1 MPATEQ
7 TWYNQKLLHV
17 IFGATGVLMLLCTL
31 WMLAADHNREWKVVQ
46 RQFRNL
52 ESYTAASR
60 LSGEES
66 AEYYLRQRQLKAQ
79 VEEAQSEAP
88 PRELIDEFKRVAN
101 QEAHNG
107 YNVDRIDNAYEQ
119 LVQAH
124 RTLHPESSDGQS
136 DGDATLSEDDR
147 KELIDLRRDLLSA
160 LQDVLSKARQ
170 DEDNKQRNLKFKR
183 AELDGRRSE
192 YDIAVANG
200 IDEVRQRELEER
212 VQETESEVSGKLL
225 PLAQNA
231 KNHRVE
237 LQKLF
242 DRVMAPETAARKTLS
257 DHEAEV
263 ARLEAAF
270 AERSNTARKR
280 ILELPVI
287 DAFGRPLKIDNIW
300 LPQLTWNNNFRD
312 VARYDRCTTCHQGID
327 RTAPGSAVAQG
338 YASVE
343 RLEVT
348 LATPEAAPEITEEQQ
363 LHIDGMKNAANKG
376 WFWQRGE
383 LNDAASEQE
392 LQYKL
397 SNAYGLQLGRQG
409 TFAANDV
416 TVTVVRPR
424 SPAAN
429 ARIEPGDVIEQIND
443 VKLLDRTR
451 AITYLLKSVDWGK
464 PLVLHLRRGT
474 PQPFTSHPRLDLYVG
489 SLSPHKLGEM
499 GCTVCHDGQGSAT
512 QFKWASHTPNTPVQ
526 AEAWHGEHGWFNNHN
541 WLFPMMP
548 KRFNESLCLKCHH
561 DVVELAASDR
571 FPDPP
576 APKLMAGHHTIEK
589 FGCFGCHEINGWD
602 GPTRRRGPDLRA
614 EPMYFAAAQQLLI
627 DPGLSDRERELAQE
641 VISGPE
647 RHEARKLLAESI
659 RADAALVPAAGAKEP
674 QVTEKT
680 GSEVAADE
688 ALDAAGDEPAS
699 APEQARLT
707 AESHKLATILG
718 ADDATPGEYRK
729 VGPSLRYVGQKV
741 DFDFLYS
748 WIKNP
753 TDFRPSTRMPR
764 FFGLWDHLVPEQAVD
779 DQGRPK
785 FRDATKQHPV
795 MAESPGLAEAKRFE
809 PVEIRAIAEYLLDQ
823 SQPFDYAEYSE
834 GVTEEPS
841 AERGKQVFQARG
853 CLACHQHRDF
863 PEAKQTQGPDLSRIA
878 AKLKGERGERWLYSW
893 VREPNRYHARTVM
906 PNVFLLPVEGA
917 GGAVSD
923 PARDVTAYLLSSQ
936 ADDWAP
942 QAPPELNPA
951 ALDELTKIYLSA
963 SFSDAQIEGKGGIL
977 EDGIASDLAADIKGD
992 ERMLLRGDDWS
1003 KEKFERQKLLYLGRR
1018 SISRLGCT
1026 GCHDIPGF
1034 EDAKPIGTG
1043 LADWGRKDTSKLAFE
1058 MIVEYLRER
1067 PPGESHRHHAG
1078 EHAVDDEDHAHEAA
1092 EHHLDP
1098 TEMDPDTGFFVEAL
1112 LHHQR
1117 EGFMWQKLREPRSY
1131 DFKKTENKSYVERLR
1146 MPKFNFDQQQIEEV
1160 MTFVLGLVAEPPAA
1174 KYVYGASPRRKAVV
1188 EGERLLA
1195 KYNCVGCHAVKTETW
1210 EFDYD
1215 PTDPTFA
1222 EAPKVDEYEFLV
1234 PHFTPQELEE
1244 SKKVDRRGLGH
1255 AVVHGT
1261 PVPVTDDHEPDEPIY
1276 FTLYQ
1281 PAAIN
1286 GQTWLVGGPEVP
1298 VMEQYLTK
1306 KREAEGGDFARYLH
1320 PVAVAI
1326 GQEENPNV
1334 KPSDVWGWVPPPL
1347 VREGQKVQTG
1357 WLHDFLLNPYPIRP
1371 AIVAGLRMPKFN
1383 MSSDEAEKLVHYF
1396 AAVDDADYPYQYHRS
1411 GGEDY
1416 MPEREYRRIEQA
1428 LKVVTDNNYCVKC
1441 HLVGDFRPKGSAAA
1455 LAPNLDRVYQRLRP
1469 SYVLEWVANPKRKL
1483 PYTGMP
1489 VNFPPH
1495 NDPNAKLRESLFPGE
1510 SEDALRGV
1518 VGLLL
1523 NYDAYLKHQTS
1534 IKSMVKEPPPEPA
1547 AGQRASAR

>member
-17 IFGATGVLMLLCTL
+17 IFGITGVLMLLCTL
-31 WMLAADHNREWKVVQ
+31 WMMAADHNREWKVVQ

-52 ESYTAASR
+52 ESYTAAAR
-60 LSGEES
+60 ISGEES
-66 AEYYLRQRQLKAQ
+66 ADYYARERQLKEQ
-79 VEEAQSEAP
+79 VKEAQSEAP
-88 PRELIDEFKRVAN
+88 PRELIDEFERVAN

-107 YNVDRIDNAYEQ
+107 YNLDRIESAFEK
-119 LVQAH
+119 LVQAESALRPG
-124 RTLHPESSDGQS
+124 RTSGESEADVPLSD
-136 DGDATLSEDDR
+136 DDR
-147 KELIDLRRDLLSA
+147 QQLIELRDDLLSA
-160 LQDVLSKARQ
+160 LQDVLAKARQ
-170 DEDNKQRNLKFKR
+170 DEENKQRNLKFKR
-183 AELDGRRSE
+183 AELDGKRSE

-200 IDEVRQRELEER
+200 ADEMRQTELEKR
-212 VQETESEVSGKLL
+212 VQETEGDINDKLL

-231 KNHRVE
+231 KNHRVA
-237 LQKLF
+237 LQKLV
-242 DRVMAPETAARKTLS
+242 DQVMAPETAALKRES
-257 DHEAEV
+257 DHRAEV
-263 ARLEAAF
+263 ARLESAF
-270 AERSNTARKR
+270 AERSNTAQKR

-312 VARYDRCTTCHQGID
+312 VARFDRCTTCHQGID
-327 RTAPGSAVAQG
+327 KTAPGSAVAPG
-338 YASVE
+338 YESIE
-343 RLEVT
+343 RLQVT
-348 LATPEAAPEITEEQQ
+348 LPTPEAAPVITKEQQ
-363 LHIDGMKNAANKG
+363 DHLDDMEDAVKQA
-376 WFWQRGE
+376 WFWQKAE
-383 LNDAASEQE
+383 LRDAIPEQK
-392 LQYKL
+392 LQYRL

-409 TFAANDV
+409 TFDAHDV

-443 VKLLDRTR
+443 VKLIERKR
-451 AITYLLKSVDWGK
+451 AIANLLESVEWGK

-474 PQPFTSHPRLDLYVG
+474 PQPFTSHPRLDLFVG

-499 GCTVCHDGQGSAT
+499 GCTICHDGQGSAT
-512 QFKWASHTPNTPVQ
+512 QFKWASHTPNTPAQ
-526 AEAWHGEHGWFNNHN
+526 AEEWHRDHGWFNNHN
-541 WLFPMMP
+541 WLFPMTP

-576 APKLMAGHHTIEK
+576 APKLLAGHHTIEK

-627 DPGLSDRERELAQE
+627 DSGLTDRERELAHE

-659 RADAALVPAAGAKEP
+659 LADAALVPAADKQEP

-680 GSEVAADE
+680 GSEVAGDE
-688 ALDAAGDEPAS
+688 AVDAAGDEPAGV
-699 APEQARLT
+699 ADKARLT

-718 ADDATPGEYRK
+718 ANDETPGEYRK
-729 VGPSLRYVGQKV
+729 VGPSLRYVGRKV

-785 FRDATKQHPV
+785 FLDAAKQRP
-795 MAESPGLAEAKRFE
+795 MMEESRGLTEAKRFE

-823 SQPFDYAEYSE
+823 SQPFEYAEYSE

-841 AERGKQVFQARG
+841 AERGKEVFQTRG

-863 PEAKQTQGPDLSRIA
+863 PETKESQGPDLSRIG
-878 AKLKGERGERWLYSW
+878 AKLKGERGEQWLYSW
-893 VREPNRYHARTVM
+893 VREPSRYHARTVM
-906 PNVFLLPVEGA
+906 PNVFLLPITGA
-917 GGAVSD
+917 DGAVTD
-923 PARDVTAYLLSSQ
+923 PARDVTAYLLASQ
-936 ADDWAP
+936 ADDWTPQPAP
-942 QAPPELNPA
+942 ALNEG
-951 ALDELTKIYLSA
+951 ALDDLTKIYLSA
-963 SFSDAQIEGKGGIL
+963 SFSEAQIGGIL
-977 EDGIASDLAADIKGD
+977 EDGISNDLSPDIKGD
-992 ERMLLRGDDWS
+992 ERMLLRGDEWT
-1003 KEKFERQKLLYLGRR
+1003 KEKLERQKLLYIGRR
-1018 SISRLGCT
+1018 SISRMGCT

-1067 PPGESHRHHAG
+1067 PPGESHAHTDSGDH
-1078 EHAVDDEDHAHEAA
+1078 DDAAETHAHATA

-1098 TEMDPDTGFFVEAL
+1098 GEMDPDTGFFVEAL

-1146 MPKFNFDQQQIEEV
+1146 MPKFNFDQRQIEEV

-1174 KYVYGASPRRKAVV
+1174 KYVYSASPRRKAIV
-1188 EGERLLA
+1188 EGERLLT
-1195 KYNCVGCHAVKTETW
+1195 KFNCVGCHTVKTQTW

-1222 EAPKVDEYEFLV
+1222 EAPKADEYGFLI
-1234 PHFTPQELEE
+1234 PHFTPQQLAD

-1255 AVVHGT
+1255 AVVHGE
-1261 PVPVTDDHEPDEPIY
+1261 PVPTSEDREPDEPLY

-1298 VMEQYLTK
+1298 VMEQYITNTYP
-1306 KREAEGGDFARYLH
+1306 AEGGDFARYLH
-1320 PVAVAI
+1320 PVALAI
-1326 GQEENPNV
+1326 GQQENPNV

-1371 AIVAGLRMPKFN
+1371 AIINGLRMPKFN
-1383 MSSDEAEKLVHYF
+1383 MSSDEAERLVHYF

-1416 MPEREYRRIEQA
+1416 LPEKEYRRIQQA
-1428 LKVVTDNNYCVKC
+1428 LKIVTDNNYCVKC
-1441 HLVGDFRPKGSAAA
+1441 HLVGDFRPKGSVAA
-1455 LAPNLDRVYQRLRP
+1455 LAPNLDRVFQRLRP

-1495 NDPNAKLRESLFPGE
+1495 NDPNAKLRESLFPGD

-1518 VGLLL
+1518 VSLLL

-1547 AGQRASAR
+1547 TGQRAAAR